1 VNKVL
6 VAGASGLVGQAALRS
21 FAALPGWECVGVSR
35 RTPGIAGA
43 QSLSLDLLDGNACE
57 DALQEVGSG
66 VTHLVFAAAFERP
79 GLIDGWFDAESIERN
94 AAMLRNL
101 FLPLEQVATGLQHV
115 SLLQGTKA
123 YGIHAP
129 ELGTVGL
136 HVPLRERDPRRI
148 HPNFYFVQEDFLRA
162 RQARADWGL
171 TILRP
176 TVVFGDAPGAN
187 MNPLLAI
194 GVYAA
199 LERELGRPL
208 DFPGGTYSVSVA
220 QEAVDCALVGDAL
233 TWAATAPTARG
244 RTFNLTNGD
253 TFNWPSVW
261 PAIAASFG
269 MEVGSHRPVS
279 LASDL
284 PERGDEWARIRTK
297 YGLTGPPAIEE
308 LVGRNSLIY
317 ADWILNPG
325 RSAPGILNST
335 IAIRQAGYTGCMDTE
350 DMFRS
355 WFARLQDGSVL
366 PPAPVIE

>member
-1 VNKVL
+1 
-6 VAGASGLVGQAALRS
+6 
-21 FAALPGWECVGVSR
+21 
-35 RTPGIAGA
+35 
-43 QSLSLDLLDGNACE
+43 
-57 DALQEVGSG
+57 
-66 VTHLVFAAAFERP
+66 VTHLVFAASFERP

-123 YGIHAP
+123 YGFHHP

-136 HVPLRERDPRRI
+136 HIPLRERDPRRI
-148 HPNFYFVQEDFLRA
+148 HPNFYFVQEDFLRE
-162 RQARADWGL
+162 RQAKADWDL

-176 TVVFGDAPGAN
+176 TVVFGDAPGSN

-199 LERELGRPL
+199 LERERGRPL
-208 DFPGGTYSVSVA
+208 DFPGGTYSVSMA
-220 QEAVDCALVGDAL
+220 QEAVDCALVGEAL
-233 TWAATAPTARG
+233 TWAATSPTARG
-244 RTFNLTNGD
+244 GTFNLTNGD

-261 PAIAASFG
+261 PAIAECLG

-284 PERGDEWARIRTK
+284 PRRSGEWARIRAK
-297 YGLTGPPAIEE
+297 YGLAGPPAIEE

-325 RSAPGILNST
+325 RTAQGILNST
-335 IAIRQAGYTGCMDTE
+335 IAIRQAGYTGCIDTE

-355 WFARLQDGSVL
+355 WFARIQDGSVL
-366 PPAPVIE
+366 PEAAAFQ